1 MTVWDLAQQ
10 PPHRLART
18 RLHGIPYLGF
28 SPDGRRL
35 ITSGPWSRD
44 AVKLWDLE
52 IGRELAAL
60 TGEPGIYYGVG
71 FSPDGKTL
79 YAGSFSGTLLLWRA
93 PSFADI
99 EAAETPDK
107 TAGQPKGVERP

>member
-18 RLHGIPYLGF
+18 NLNTICNLAF

-35 ITSGPWSRD
+35 ITGGGTGSRD
-44 AVKLWDLE
+44 VVKLWDPE
-52 IGRELAAL
+52 SGREVAAL

-71 FSPDGKTL
+71 FSPDGDTL
-79 YAGSFSGTLLLWRA
+79 YAGSFLGTLLLWRA

-99 EAAETPDK
+99 EAAEKGRVTP
-107 TAGQPKGVERP
+107 